1 MKKTKIPE
9 DIEFPEYKVD
19 KIGEYIFEVKT
30 VRGFKVGEKG
40 VYGDP
45 YSTMFH
51 IDFLDGKANINSMC
65 GEGFTKRCYRTIL
78 KYIKE
83 HRGVKDIIYKR
94 VKNLKDK
101 FKKVK
106 T

>member
-30 VRGFKVGEKG
+30 VRVLKVGEKG
-40 VYGDP
+40 VYGDG
-45 YSTMFH
+45 YSSMCY
-51 IDFLDGKANINSMC
+51 IDFLDGRANVNSYC
-65 GEGFTKRCYRTIL
+65 GEGFTRKCYRTIL

-83 HRGVKDIIYKR
+83 RRGVKDIIYKR